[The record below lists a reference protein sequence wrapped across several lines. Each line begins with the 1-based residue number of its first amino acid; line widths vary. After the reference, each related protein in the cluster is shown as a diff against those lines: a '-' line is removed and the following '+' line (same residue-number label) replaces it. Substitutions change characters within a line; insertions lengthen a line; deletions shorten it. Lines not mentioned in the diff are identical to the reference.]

1 MTLLSAKRLT
11 KKFLGLVAVK
21 EVDLA
26 LNQGEILGLIGPN
39 GAGKT
44 TLFNMLSGYYRADGG
59 QVLFK
64 GEDITNLESHQICK
78 KGLAR
83 TFQIV
88 KPFGK
93 LSALENVMVGAFN
106 RARNYSEAAEIAA
119 HYLAF
124 VGLDHKK
131 ETQVK
136 ELTIGDQRKLEMAR
150 ALATGPQLLLLDE
163 VMAGLTPTEVS
174 MVMDLVLKV
183 RENGV
188 TVLMIEHIMAALMK
202 LSDRVLVLHHGEK
215 LAEGTPAEI
224 VKNPKVA
231 EAYLG
236 EVEMLANYQ

>member
-26 LNQGEILGLIGPN
+26 INQGEILGLIGPN

-106 RARNYSEAAEIAA
+106 RAQNYPEAAEIAV